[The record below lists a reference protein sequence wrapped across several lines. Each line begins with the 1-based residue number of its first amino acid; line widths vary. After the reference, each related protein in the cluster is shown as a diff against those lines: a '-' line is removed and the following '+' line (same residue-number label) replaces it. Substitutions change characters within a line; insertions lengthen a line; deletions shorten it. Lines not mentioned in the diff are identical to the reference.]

1 MSLQLLGKNT
11 TIYAFGN
18 IILRAGAFLLI
29 PIYTNYLTIN
39 EYGLLASLFIT
50 IEVLAILMNSGMR
63 NSLVRFFKEFQEK
76 NKSDELLGT
85 SVLINIIGGIIVTGL
100 CLLFFLQFFQSVFHT
115 QNLNYLIELA
125 CSAALMESLYL
136 HLVSYYRAKNEA
148 HKFLYFG
155 VSTFTLL
162 LVSNLI
168 LLVYFNMGVQG
179 VLIARIISYGIILLI
194 IISNIVY
201 KIGMRISFPLV
212 KKLMKFGFPLIFSMS
227 GEKVIYLGVIYIL
240 SFYAGLKAVAIFSLG
255 LKFASIL
262 NMAITL
268 PVQMALEP
276 YIFANLNQEKIKDNL
291 SNFFTYYVFLI
302 AFGSLAVIIFS
313 KIIIPIISPPEYWLA
328 VQIVILL
335 IPALA
340 IKGLKIYGEAFLN
353 IVKKTYLTGMIVGFC
368 GLLSI
373 FTHYLFIIN
382 WGLYG
387 AIISLSLINVI
398 LTALISGYGHSAYVI
413 NIDWRRVIIGIFFFA
428 FFLLSTYLLT
438 AANNLVFYLSMFS
451 IGILTLLF
459 SVKNLKEDEQKFL
472 KKTLLTVKL
481 SITKNII

>member
-85 SVLINIIGGIIVTGL
+85 SVLINIIGGII
-100 CLLFFLQFFQSVFHT
+100 
-115 QNLNYLIELA
+115 
-125 CSAALMESLYL
+125 ESLYL

-240 SFYAGLKAVAIFSLG
+240 SFYAG
-255 LKFASIL
+255 
-262 NMAITL
+262 
-268 PVQMALEP
+268 
-276 YIFANLNQEKIKDNL
+276 
-291 SNFFTYYVFLI
+291 
-302 AFGSLAVIIFS
+302 
-313 KIIIPIISPPEYWLA
+313 
-328 VQIVILL
+328 
-335 IPALA
+335 
-340 IKGLKIYGEAFLN
+340 
-353 IVKKTYLTGMIVGFC
+353 
-368 GLLSI
+368 
-373 FTHYLFIIN
+373 
-382 WGLYG
+382 
-387 AIISLSLINVI
+387 
-398 LTALISGYGHSAYVI
+398 
-413 NIDWRRVIIGIFFFA
+413 
-428 FFLLSTYLLT
+428 
-438 AANNLVFYLSMFS
+438 
-451 IGILTLLF
+451 
-459 SVKNLKEDEQKFL
+459 
-472 KKTLLTVKL
+472 
-481 SITKNII
+481 